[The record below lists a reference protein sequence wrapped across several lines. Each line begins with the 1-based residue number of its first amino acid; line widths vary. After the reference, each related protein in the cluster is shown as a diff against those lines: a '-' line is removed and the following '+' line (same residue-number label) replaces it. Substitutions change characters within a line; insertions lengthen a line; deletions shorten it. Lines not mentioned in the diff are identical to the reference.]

1 MPSVTIRFDW
11 DGQSSEA
18 QQAHGLR
25 ELAAHL
31 QYRTIDAFS
40 AEGSDLMGYEG
51 ALIDK
56 VTVDAI
62 IDDGRGI
69 TQADRAS
76 AAVDDEHEAKA
87 RSRAKEE

>member
-1 MPSVTIRFDW
+1 MPSITIRFDW

-40 AEGSDLMGYEG
+40 AEGSDLMGYQG
-51 ALIDK
+51 ALVDK
-56 VTVDAI
+56 TTVDAI

-69 TQADRAS
+69 TTSDQI
-76 AAVDDEHEAKA
+76 AAEVDDEREAKA
-87 RSRAKEE
+87 RARAEEE